1 MNRNEFNRFIAGIDL
16 PGPGD
21 LDGLRELLELFPWFH
36 SAHLLLLRGLRENS
50 DIRFDPQ
57 LKTSALSV
65 NDREVLYHYLFTPQD
80 DADTATAVPLT
91 DATVPLSATLIEAE
105 EKVLA
110 ATAEEETEFSKE
122 PVPAETEPESSEEPA
137 PAEAEPES
145 SEEPAP
151 AEAEPESSAEP
162 ALTETEPASSGEQ
175 VIEEVEIISPGEP
188 APAETPPTAEP
199 EEVTAEP
206 DEIHAL
212 EAVEEAV
219 EERVTEAG

>member
-65 NDREVLYHYLFTPQD
+65 NDREVLYHYLFTLQGDD
-80 DADTATAVPLT
+80 DAGAGIPLT

-105 EKVLA
+105 EKVQTA
-110 ATAEEETEFSKE
+110 A
-122 PVPAETEPESSEEPA
+122 AETGTESSEEPA
-137 PAEAEPES
+137 PAEEEMAGAGEPVAAEEEIPS

-151 AEAEPESSAEP
+151 AEIPVTS
-162 ALTETEPASSGEQ
+162 
-175 VIEEVEIISPGEP
+175 
-188 APAETPPTAEP
+188 EP
-199 EEVTAEP
+199 EEMMADEAPDETHAVMTAE
-206 DEIHAL
+206 
-212 EAVEEAV
+212 
-219 EERVTEAG
+219 ERTAEAG